1 MAAVFV
7 AGALA
12 AMAKVE
18 LNGLW
23 DFRFE
28 KGKSLEKAAVSPA
41 FTPNDKMVVPG
52 CWNAMSRWFNQHG
65 TGLYRTRFTLK
76 NDSPK
81 LVVDAVREQF
91 KKPVK

>member
-12 AMAKVE
+12 AMEKVE

-28 KGKSLEKAAVSPA
+28 KGKSLEEAAVSPA

-52 CWNAMSRWFNQHG
+52 SCDAMFC
-65 TGLYRTRFTLK
+65 LFY
-76 NDSPK
+76 
-81 LVVDAVREQF
+81 
-91 KKPVK
+91 